1 MEQFL
6 QYEWVAFLITGLGT
20 LFLIGEVL
28 VNMRGVFALLGI
40 GFISVYFTVYQDT
53 NSLILMLIIYFI
65 GLLLIVIDGKLI
77 NDGTLAILGVVSMLA
92 SVALAADN
100 LSSALYAVIG
110 VLIGGG
116 SAFIFPKVFKSRN
129 LWSKITLRDRLTEED
144 GYSTMNKDYKAL
156 IGKTGETL
164 TTLRP
169 IGTIEID
176 GREYSAIS
184 NAQWIDKGSTVEVIK
199 VDGTRILVKL
209 TEKR

>member
-164 TTLRP
+164 TTLRQ